1 MIAYIGVSIQY
12 FCLLIIWRFIYSKWA
27 NNHLKNQVKIQFIKH
42 DKQLIG
48 LNYNQISEVLLGGDL
63 NQSIIH

>member
-1 MIAYIGVSIQY
+1 MIVYIGASIQY
-12 FCLLIIWRFIYSKWA
+12 FCLLIIGRFIYSQWA

>member
-1 MIAYIGVSIQY
+1 MIVHIGASIQY

-42 DKQLIG
+42 DKKLIE
-48 LNYNQISEVLLGGDL
+48 LNYNQISEVLMGGDL